1 MNAAEIKTWALE
13 IVEAVLSGKPGED
26 SRVEC
31 KASWM
36 DAKSIARQ
44 FAGHANAAK
53 GESILWLVG
62 VNDKAGVITGA
73 DRKELANWYPQ
84 LVKEFEGIAPCLTTD
99 VNIELEGKTVVALLF
114 ETTNAP
120 FIIKVPGS
128 DRLEIPW
135 RQGTRTRSATRAEI
149 LRIFGVLQSQGA
161 LSSIN
166 ALIQQ
171 SPRAQNLAI
180 ERPPAWEY
188 LLTIELIKTRLQLS
202 RRKYDEVCAGRV
214 HTRTRMV
221 SGKEFAR
228 IVREKM
234 SDLESWTRVL
244 TGWVD
249 VDLPNAWGA
258 PGEPGDPVEIKRAA
272 DRFIGAANELV
283 EWETEIVSLR
293 PPEMFE
299 TAMNLMRGLTSRLF
313 EEMERFVQLFSEPF
327 ENGLPPSGTVINIH
341 LVLDFAAGKIDQI
354 GAEMD
359 RLTSL
364 IADNPDGWLA
374 QWNDE

>member
-1 MNAAEIKTWALE
+1 MNVAEIKTWALE
-13 IVEAVLSGKPGED
+13 IVEAVMSGKPAED

-31 KASWM
+31 KAFWM
-36 DAKSIARQ
+36 DANGIARQ

-62 VNDKAGVITGA
+62 VDDKAGVITGA

-84 LVKEFEGIAPCLTTD
+84 LVREFESVAPCLTTD
-99 VNIELEGKTVVALLF
+99 VNIEVAGKTVVALLF
-114 ETTNAP
+114 ETSNAP
-120 FIIKVPGS
+120 FIVKVPGT

-149 LRIFGVLQSQGA
+149 LRIFGVLQNQGA

-166 ALIQQ
+166 ALIQE

-180 ERPPAWEY
+180 ERPLAWEY
-188 LLTIELIKTRLQLS
+188 LLTIELIKTKLQRS
-202 RRKYDEVCAGRV
+202 RRRYDEVCAGRV

-221 SGKEFAR
+221 SGKDFAR

-234 SDLESWTRVL
+234 SDLESWTKVL
-244 TGWVD
+244 TAWVD

-258 PGEPGDPVEIKRAA
+258 PGEPGEPIEIKQAA
-272 DRFIGAANELV
+272 DRFIAAANELV
-283 EWETEIVSLR
+283 EWETEIVSLK

-299 TAMNLMRGLTSRLF
+299 TTMSLLRGLTSRLF

-327 ENGLPPSGTVINIH
+327 EHGLPPSGTVININ

-354 GAEMD
+354 GVEMN
-359 RLTSL
+359 RISSL
-364 IADNPDGWLA
+364 IEDDPEGWLA
-374 QWNDE
+374 QWNEV